1 MKTVTSV
8 CLILILVICPFTFG
22 TELCNIPTA
31 IGQRLQIGIFKTI
44 NDTGLGPCADECW
57 TRTDCQSF
65 NFHKYNGKCELS
77 SDTAA
82 ANSGQVINTDGFV
95 QSDISLWS
103 QVRFTI
109 TLL

>member
-1 MKTVTSV
+1 MKAVTSL
-8 CLILILVICPFTFG
+8 CFILILFTCSCTFG
-22 TELCNIPTA
+22 TELCHIPTA

-44 NDTGLGPCADECW
+44 TDIGLGPCADECW

-103 QVRFTI
+103 QVSFII